1 MKKSSIISLIIT
13 IIIGAIL
20 NYLWLPAWNIHAFDI
35 WIFWIILTTIFAFCC
50 NIVKAFDDGTN
61 TLLCFIPIG
70 ILTVAIVLS
79 IIGSVFFN
87 AKSYSKLIADDIA
100 TYNWSETIENK
111 ETVKDIALMD
121 SNTASVFGNR
131 TLGSLSDIVSQ
142 YSVSSTYT
150 QINYQGKPMKVALL
164 QYENFWKW
172 LSNNK
177 NGIPGYVI
185 VDPVNS
191 TAEYKKLNEPVKYS
205 PSEYFSRDLM
215 RALRKQYPSA
225 MFGDVFFEIDEEGK
239 PYYIAPV
246 YTTTIGLFGGKLIKN
261 VVIFDAITGQSEYI
275 SVDDAPD
282 WIDVIYDGDYLS
294 TRLDWWG
301 KYQNGFWNSYF
312 SKTGCKQTTKD
323 DDSSTSDYGYITIG
337 NDIWMYTGITS
348 LAEDA
353 SNIAVVM
360 CNERTGEIHYFDVAG
375 ADENSAMGAA
385 EGEVQQYGYH
395 ASFPS
400 LINVNDEPT
409 YIMVLCDDNHIVK
422 KYAMVNMANYSRVVV
437 EDTQAKV
444 FAAYAEKMG
453 FDVSAELEAEVTIED
468 DNKEDTILLDVTFIV
483 NEVKFIVNDGNTIVY
498 VSDTNGNY
506 YKTKFDDMWILVK
519 AKDVINAKYN
529 EKNANDSIITITN
542 VTKTVQ

>member
-1 MKKSSIISLIIT
+1 
-13 IIIGAIL
+13 
-20 NYLWLPAWNIHAFDI
+20 
-35 WIFWIILTTIFAFCC
+35 
-50 NIVKAFDDGTN
+50 
-61 TLLCFIPIG
+61 
-70 ILTVAIVLS
+70 
-79 IIGSVFFN
+79 
-87 AKSYSKLIADDIA
+87 
-100 TYNWSETIENK
+100 
-111 ETVKDIALMD
+111 MD

-164 QYENFWKW
+164 KYESFWKW

-191 TAEYKKLNEPVKYS
+191 SAEYKKLSEPVKYS
-205 PSEYFSRDLM
+205 PSEYFGRDLM
-215 RALRKQYPSA
+215 RTLRFKYPSA
-225 MFGDVFFEIDEEGK
+225 MFGDVFFEIDENGM

-246 YTTTIGLFGGKLIKN
+246 YTTTIGLFGGKVIEN
-261 VVIFDAITGQSEYI
+261 VVIFDAITGNSEYI
-275 SVDDAPD
+275 SVNDAPD
-282 WIDVIYDGDYLS
+282 WIDVIFDGDYLS
-294 TRLDWWG
+294 TRIDWWG

-323 DDSSTSDYGYITIG
+323 NDSSTSDYGYITIG

-348 LAEDA
+348 LANDA

-360 CNERTGEIHYFDVAG
+360 GNERTGEIRYFEVAG

-400 LINVNDEPT
+400 LINVNNEPT

-444 FAAYAEKMG
+444 FAAYAEEMG
-453 FDVSAELEAEVTIED
+453 FEVSEEIEAEATANENGITDE
-468 DNKEDTILLDVTFIV
+468 TTLIDVTFIV
-483 NEVKFIVNDGNTIVY
+483 SDIKFIVNDGNTTVY
-498 VSDTNGNY
+498 VSDTNGKY
-506 YKTKFDDMWILVK
+506 YKSKFDDMWILVK
-519 AKDVINAKYN
+519 PKDVIKAKYN

-542 VTKTVQ
+542 ATK